1 MQSFFS
7 GVLTIIALFVLTDLQ
22 GQDALTQKF
31 GAEAINEIQGTYKYE
46 VLQYQNLHGYAV
58 QDLSG
63 IKDVSEYPDAL
74 EILPAVEGAPSLT
87 GNIITEGFELFAY
100 SFPVSRN
107 QNQYYRIGN
116 SGKLLTIYS
125 TESVKKL
132 YSEQNEE

>member
-7 GVLTIIALFVLTDLQ
+7 GVLTIIAIFVLTDLK

-31 GAEAINEIQGTYKYE
+31 GAETISEIQGTEKLAFLE
-46 VLQYQNLHGYAV
+46 FQNLRGYAV

-63 IKDVSEYPDAL
+63 IKDVSQYPDAL
-74 EILPAVEGAPSLT
+74 EISPLLEETPLLTENILVEG
-87 GNIITEGFELFAY
+87 IEMFAY
-100 SFPVSRN
+100 GFPISGK

-125 TESVKKL
+125 TESVKKM